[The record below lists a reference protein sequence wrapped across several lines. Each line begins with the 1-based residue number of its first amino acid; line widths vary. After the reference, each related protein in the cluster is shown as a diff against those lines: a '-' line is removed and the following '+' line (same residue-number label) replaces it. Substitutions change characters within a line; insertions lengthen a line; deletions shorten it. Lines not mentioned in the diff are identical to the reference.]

1 MTTQEEKEVA
11 ASNGMTVWG
20 PVAKSFAVHKVDQRV
35 LSYLNFFFQNSGYK
49 FFLAQKGCRFE

>member
-1 MTTQEEKEVA
+1 MTAQEEKEVA

-49 FFLAQKGCRFE
+49 FF